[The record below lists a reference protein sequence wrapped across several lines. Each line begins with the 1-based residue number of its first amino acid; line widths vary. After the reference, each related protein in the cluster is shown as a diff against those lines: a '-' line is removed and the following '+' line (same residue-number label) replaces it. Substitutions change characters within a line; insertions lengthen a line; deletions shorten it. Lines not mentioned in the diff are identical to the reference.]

1 MALPEL
7 NKRKQAAL
15 NPDSTLPHEVDT
27 LTLPYSGFA
36 VAVFYNA
43 EGGVIETVVS
53 ESVSIEEVSPLAWFV
68 SGFGPVPSHCI
79 SVELTISDGMKIR
92 KLLKNWLLEAPFSF
106 SLG

>member
-15 NPDSTLPHEVDT
+15 NNASTLLHEIDI
-27 LTLPYSGFA
+27 LTLPYSGSA

-43 EGGVIETVVS
+43 EGGVIETIVS
-53 ESVSIEEVSPLAWFV
+53 ESVSIEEVSPLAWVV
-68 SGFGPVPSHCI
+68 SGFGPVPSRCI
-79 SVELTISDGMKIR
+79 SVELTLSDGMKTR
-92 KLLKNWLLEAPFSF
+92 KILKAWFWEAPFSF